1 LEKIEDNLENI
12 DEKISPKEYPLLFSF
27 KYILDF
33 YFGDISLETILT
45 LSANSEKGFTNQT
58 AIDVAHEVGLY
69 AVYKDISALNI
80 PKHFLPCIIFDKENK
95 PFILTNKAKEASLKD
110 VSTNETITIDS
121 SKLKEFKKA
130 ILIFRDKNKSDL
142 ITNTKAGNWFWQP
155 VKSFWRSYIEIG
167 ILTLFINI
175 FALAVPLFTMS
186 VYDRVVP
193 NNAIETL
200 FVLASGVVIILI
212 FDVYFKSVRNHIIE
226 NVGKKLGVYLEEELM
241 KRMLTLKSQYDT
253 LLVGSKANLFKEL
266 NQIRDFFA
274 TKSVL
279 QVIDLPFFFIAI
291 IVIFLISPAVAAV
304 PFTIAILIL
313 IFNVIMQ
320 IPISNLSKKNVQNTQ
335 AKHSYLVET
344 IQGSEII
351 KLSNAT
357 STKLFNWR
365 NIVAVTDSISQK
377 IQSLNVFSMNLSQ
390 TVIQFVTMLVIV
402 VGVFEIANKNLTI
415 GGLIA
420 VTILSSR
427 AMVPV
432 IQTSMMVIRFKE
444 VKESL
449 NNINEFWHLPV
460 ENEKNLEVGVGELK
474 GDIEFKDVSFYYK
487 DSKYA
492 SIDEFNLTIKA
503 GDRVGIIGQTGAGKS
518 TFLRMLTGLEAPTKG
533 SIYLDGH
540 EISTMHPVELRQ
552 NIGVMPQEPFLF
564 SGTLKENIELSHPI
578 SKERMMQLI
587 KIIGLEELVKKSG
600 QGDGLQVGERGSN
613 LSVGQRHLVA
623 LARAILNNP
632 PILVL
637 DEPTT
642 GLDVGLEKSLVNH
655 VNKIAQD
662 KTLIVITHRFA
673 ALEMVDRVI
682 VLNNGKIVADGPKD
696 KILNALSQ
704 KKIWLWIDYLKNKN
718 GITMYLLFL

>member
-1 LEKIEDNLENI
+1 MEKIEDNVEDI

-69 AVYKDISALNI
+69 AVYKDISAFDI

-95 PFILTNKAKEASLKD
+95 PFILTNKAKEASLLD
-110 VSTNETITIDS
+110 ISTNETITIDS
-121 SKLKEFKKA
+121 SKLKEYKKA
-130 ILIFRDKNKSDL
+130 ILIFRDKNKSEL
-142 ITNTKAGNWFWQP
+142 IDSTKTGNWFWQP

-474 GDIEFKDVSFYYK
+474 GDIEFKDISFYYK

-704 KKIWLWIDYLKNKN
+704 KKI
-718 GITMYLLFL
+718 

>member
-1 LEKIEDNLENI
+1 MENTKKNLETNSEI
-12 DEKISPKEYPLLFSF
+12 NAKEYPLLFSF

-33 YFGDISLETILT
+33 YFGNISLETILT
-45 LSANSEKGFTNQT
+45 LSANNQDGFTQEV
-58 AIDVAHEVGLY
+58 AMDVAHEIGLY
-69 AVYKDISALNI
+69 AVSKEISALDI
-80 PKHFLPCIIFDKENK
+80 AKHFLPCIIFDKDDK
-95 PFILTNKAKEASLKD
+95 PYVLTNKAKEATLLD
-110 VSTNETITIDS
+110 VSTNKTITIDS
-121 SKLKEFKKA
+121 SKLKQYKKA
-130 ILIFRDKNKSDL
+130 ILIFRDKNKTQL
-142 ITNTKAGNWFWQP
+142 IGNTKTGNWFWQP

-167 ILTLFINI
+167 VLTLFINI

-212 FDVYFKSVRNHIIE
+212 FDIYFKSVRNHIIE

-241 KRMLTLKSQYDT
+241 KRMLTLKSQYDNM
-253 LLVGSKANLFKEL
+253 LVGSKANLFKEL

-291 IVIFLISPAVAAV
+291 TVIFLISPAVAAV
-304 PFTIAILIL
+304 PLTIAFVIL

-460 ENEKNLEVGVGELK
+460 ENEKNLEVGVGKLK

-492 SIDEFNLTIKA
+492 SIDEFNLNIKA

-518 TFLRMLTGLEAPTKG
+518 TFLRMLTGLESPTKG

-564 SGTLKENIELSHPI
+564 SGTLKENIELSNPI
-578 SKERMMQLI
+578 SKEKMMQLI
-587 KIIGLEELVKKSG
+587 KITGLEELVKKSG

-655 VNKIAQD
+655 VNKISQD

-673 ALEMVDRVI
+673 ALEMVDRVV
-682 VLNNGKIVADGPKD
+682 VLNNGKIVADGPKE

-704 KKIWLWIDYLKNKN
+704 KKI
-718 GITMYLLFL
+718 

>member
-1 LEKIEDNLENI
+1 
-12 DEKISPKEYPLLFSF
+12 
-27 KYILDF
+27 
-33 YFGDISLETILT
+33 
-45 LSANSEKGFTNQT
+45 
-58 AIDVAHEVGLY
+58 
-69 AVYKDISALNI
+69 
-80 PKHFLPCIIFDKENK
+80 
-95 PFILTNKAKEASLKD
+95 
-110 VSTNETITIDS
+110 
-121 SKLKEFKKA
+121 
-130 ILIFRDKNKSDL
+130 
-142 ITNTKAGNWFWQP
+142 
-155 VKSFWRSYIEIG
+155 
-167 ILTLFINI
+167 
-175 FALAVPLFTMS
+175 
-186 VYDRVVP
+186 
-193 NNAIETL
+193 
-200 FVLASGVVIILI
+200 
-212 FDVYFKSVRNHIIE
+212 
-226 NVGKKLGVYLEEELM
+226 
-241 KRMLTLKSQYDT
+241 
-253 LLVGSKANLFKEL
+253 
-266 NQIRDFFA
+266 
-274 TKSVL
+274 
-279 QVIDLPFFFIAI
+279 
-291 IVIFLISPAVAAV
+291 
-304 PFTIAILIL
+304 
-313 IFNVIMQ
+313 
-320 IPISNLSKKNVQNTQ
+320 
-335 AKHSYLVET
+335 
-344 IQGSEII
+344 
-351 KLSNAT
+351 
-357 STKLFNWR
+357 
-365 NIVAVTDSISQK
+365 
-377 IQSLNVFSMNLSQ
+377 MNLSQ

-474 GDIEFKDVSFYYK
+474 GDIEFKDISFYYK

-704 KKIWLWIDYLKNKN
+704 KKI
-718 GITMYLLFL
+718 